1 MGHLYPLAKTAKS
14 ALDGA
19 EHAAR
24 TRHEAEALA
33 GDAAHIVSL
42 ETEWMTVDTDDA
54 EQIMQRADEGVGD
67 GFVQRYEDQAGAP
80 VLAVTYWK
88 LADGEVVR
96 PPAPVPEPDRA
107 VEDTTDDLYFK
118 AGRTRKRRKRKID
131 PRQLDLF
138 GVAAPEGDPS

>member
-1 MGHLYPLAKTAKS
+1 
-14 ALDGA
+14 
-19 EHAAR
+19 
-24 TRHEAEALA
+24 
-33 GDAAHIVSL
+33 
-42 ETEWMTVDTDDA
+42 
-54 EQIMQRADEGVGD
+54 RADEGVGD

-96 PPAPVPEPDRA
+96 PPAPVPELERT